1 MKNFLYRELR
11 GMARVVEEKGEGMD
25 FGVTVLERAAMD
37 LVLAIRADLQKE
49 AISGSKVRNW
59 LESK

>member
-1 MKNFLYRELR
+1 
-11 GMARVVEEKGEGMD
+11 MARVVEEKGEGMD